1 MPVNDADEF
10 GQSGN
15 KLIIGN
21 FQEIFKTPSPR
32 MNQGGLHDDQTSSPL
47 STRFKVV
54 LDRVVN
60 LAFLTGMLGAHG
72 SHHDSIS
79 QLHPSYLE
87 RFPKSTFHFVI
98 SSSTKMPMYRQH

>member
-1 MPVNDADEF
+1 
-10 GQSGN
+10 
-15 KLIIGN
+15 
-21 FQEIFKTPSPR
+21 
-32 MNQGGLHDDQTSSPL
+32 MNQGGLHEDQTSSPL

-79 QLHPSYLE
+79 QLHPPYLE
-87 RFPKSTFHFVI
+87 RFPKLAFHFVI
-98 SSSTKMPMYRQH
+98 SSSNEMAMDQPH